1 MNSFHIGLYSVCRT
15 NIGMCPEIEPFCKNY
30 LWSVSTW
37 RAHLQIVWRVD
48 RGNRAAEHL
57 VQVLLSLSL
66 VALVVAFLCRVPV
79 LVLRA
84 KPIWTGGTHSSDYVS
99 PSAVL
104 FHGLVDHLLCFSYFL
119 IFFLFLWS
127 GWPPHRWVR
136 SRGSGQPLPPP
147 SRDQWISWAGFFS
160 TKR

>member
-1 MNSFHIGLYSVCRT
+1 M
-15 NIGMCPEIEPFCKNY
+15 
-30 LWSVSTW
+30 
-37 RAHLQIVWRVD
+37 
-48 RGNRAAEHL
+48 
-57 VQVLLSLSL
+57 LLSLSL

-119 IFFLFLWS
+119 FYDLVDHLIGEFDPEAAANLYL
-127 GWPPHRWVR
+127 HLRE
-136 SRGSGQPLPPP
+136 
-147 SRDQWISWAGFFS
+147 ISE
-160 TKR
+160 

>member
-1 MNSFHIGLYSVCRT
+1 M
-15 NIGMCPEIEPFCKNY
+15 
-30 LWSVSTW
+30 
-37 RAHLQIVWRVD
+37 
-48 RGNRAAEHL
+48 
-57 VQVLLSLSL
+57 LLSLSL

-119 IFFLFLWS
+119 KFLFPFFNLVDYLI
-127 GWPPHRWVR
+127 GEFDPEAAANLYLHLRE
-136 SRGSGQPLPPP
+136 
-147 SRDQWISWAGFFS
+147 ISE
-160 TKR
+160 